1 MWGRRANLNEK
12 ETKAMIASLAD
23 MPESQLKGPIVF
35 TLKGMAKVLQACLLP
50 RPLVLSCGG
59 VATVSA

>member
-1 MWGRRANLNEK
+1 
-12 ETKAMIASLAD
+12 MIASLAD